1 MSSFDVNQDNSQ
13 EKFLKPK
20 PQKKITPSSS
30 IRSEFNTM
38 ESGSRQLIS
47 IKKLKAK
54 LLSNRVSATSDSTTE
69 SRVQPWTSPYLTQK
83 YNTAGVKNENENPFF
98 IDDFPAVNYKDLKYL
113 ESFSKT
119 KYKPYD
125 IYLKNVSKTASDN
138 LRNQSEIRFDKKGK
152 QMLTTLD
159 DFPPILGDCLG
170 SVIIPQVID
179 NPDKDVQKILS
190 SYGPDNDETKINK
203 LRDFSSYKPKPSH
216 ENKPQASTENVRQS
230 MLKQLYEGA
239 TEVLNMTQS
248 EAPEHQESIDKNI
261 LKKSENWD
269 TPRSEKS
276 KILKKKSITNL
287 ETVVTNF
294 DYLSKP
300 ELDNDKNKAI
310 QIPQA
315 SSYILSTARVY
326 PSCCEISA
334 SKVIEDISTRD
345 IISSN
350 PLEHPLI
357 SQLQFKSY
365 TKEIN
370 DDKSSSL
377 ECTRESIPESKNKIL
392 KDTCDITTCDKFAK
406 AFGLKKRRFCCENGL
421 CPINDPTTSTYKF
434 LLATKICCNTRGCQ
448 LAAKICDIY
457 EPLVNADLDVELD
470 GEQKYHYLASDIG
483 INDAQI
489 TNQEKPNENNPD
501 LSYLIESV
509 RDSIEEQ
516 DKEEKIEV
524 KQVSTENI
532 KEIVNPMDQDLS
544 EIINFEGARRRTS
557 TVSWIEP
564 TDIAAVHSKS
574 QEEVIS
580 RATAEADKFRQ
591 TPAAIRHGSVF
602 GDIMR
607 KKLEEQSSVV
617 VVEHEPTI
625 VKSQLNS
632 NIIDESLKEKPKCC
646 PSFREKF
653 KKKKPLISGSSHS
666 SNEINRK
673 QFRNVSTE
681 KDLSDRLTY
690 SERRKHHHKKHKKH
704 RKDRQI
710 QAEEQTQQIQLSWLL
725 RVLLGGDT

>member
-377 ECTRESIPESKNKIL
+377 ECTRESIPESKNK
-392 KDTCDITTCDKFAK
+392 
-406 AFGLKKRRFCCENGL
+406 
-421 CPINDPTTSTYKF
+421 
-434 LLATKICCNTRGCQ
+434 
-448 LAAKICDIY
+448 
-457 EPLVNADLDVELD
+457 
-470 GEQKYHYLASDIG
+470 YHYLASDIG

-710 QAEEQTQQIQLSWLL
+710 QAEEQTQQETTDDGAYSKKHLKKVASPIQEKKQQVNNLL
-725 RVLLGGDT
+725 DKM